1 MGQQNSFQRT
11 IPDEKHLYGQFMG
24 QRNNTQSTISDEK
37 LLRKEPF
44 DGTNPEHQ
52 YRLCRDFCTNK
63 QNSKNLHPVTNG
75 TPPTGLCFRIL
86 RNFSDQKSCQFFTD
100 LQGNNSFEH
109 RKEKTKRKKR
119 SLVEPGSLRRALCW
133 IHLQSHFLKWI
144 FYITNLYQSLM
155 YRYFLICWPH
165 GFIRYLSILWLLYLH
180 VDD

>member
-119 SLVEPGSLRRALCW
+119 SLVEPGSVRKALCW
-133 IHLQSHFLKWI
+133 IHLQSHFLQWI
-144 FYITNLYQSLM
+144 FYITTLYQSLM

-165 GFIRYLSILWLLYLH
+165 GFIRYLSIL
-180 VDD
+180 